1 MFGAER
7 QTDTMT
13 RQEKAFSQALGARVA
28 SLRRQQDLT
37 QAQLG
42 ELAGISQQKVAAV
55 ELGTRRLAIAELPA
69 MAKAL
74 GVTLEELIGE
84 EPKRAKRGPTPK
96 LQQQLER
103 VASLPKARQRLVS
116 EMLDAVLQQAG
127 R

>member
-1 MFGAER
+1 
-7 QTDTMT
+7 MT
-13 RQEKAFSQALGARVA
+13 RQEKAFSQALGARVV

-55 ELGTRRLAIAELPA
+55 ELGTRRLAIAELPP

-96 LQQQLER
+96 LAQQLEQLSR
-103 VASLPKARQRLVS
+103 LPKSKQRFVA
-116 EMLDAVLQQAG
+116 EMIDAFLQQAG